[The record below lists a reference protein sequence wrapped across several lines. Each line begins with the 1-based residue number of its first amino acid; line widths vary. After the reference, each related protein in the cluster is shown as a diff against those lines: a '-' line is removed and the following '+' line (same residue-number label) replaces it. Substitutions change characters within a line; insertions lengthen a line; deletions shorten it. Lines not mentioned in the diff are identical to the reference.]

1 MKELNKLA
9 KNSEP
14 IKDQIVYRGF
24 VDENADPDIDYDYSA
39 DTLVKIS
46 PIGKFSGSSP
56 DGKKRVE
63 IIDEQSVM
71 QMAKQTEEILLD
83 KDHESMRGPEGRNTE
98 AYGWISG
105 LKAIVGLGD
114 MDGLYGLIRWTPK
127 GIELAKDRV
136 YRFLS
141 PVFELDAEGRA
152 VKLVNVALTNRPA
165 LPLPPIIN
173 SEAEDEKSISITD
186 SKKDTDNMNKDELN
200 ALVVEMVKKAL
211 DDVNKAKLSAEIS
224 KEVAEEAAK
233 QKIIDESLQ
242 AETKEE
248 VKNEDVPAKEEVTKE
263 EVAKDEMTKEEVTK
277 EEVANEEVP
286 EKKEEEKEVIKAEV
300 LNSSPVTVGTSVNGE
315 EPWRKLHGKEF
326 FDWIAKNK

>member
-114 MDGLYGLIRWTPK
+114 MDGLYGSIKWNPN
-127 GIELAKDRV
+127 GIELAKDRI

-141 PVFELDAEGRA
+141 PVFELDADGRA

-186 SKKDTDNMNKDELN
+186 SKKDTDIMNKDEIN

-224 KEVAEEAAK
+224 KEVAEEEAK

-242 AETKEE
+242 TETKEE
-248 VKNEDVPAKEEVTKE
+248 VKNESCQTETKE
-263 EVAKDEMTKEEVTK
+263 EVKNEEMTKEEVTK
-277 EEVANEEVP
+277 EEVP

>member
-1 MKELNKLA
+1 MDVINFMKKKITIKELNKLA
-9 KNSEP
+9 KNSEC

-24 VDENADPDIDYDYSA
+24 VDENADPDIEYDYSA

-46 PIGKFSGSSP
+46 PIGKFVGSST
-56 DGKKRVE
+56 DGKPTVE
-63 IIDEQSVM
+63 IVDEQSVIN
-71 QMAKQTEEILLD
+71 MAKQTEELLLD
-83 KDHESMRGPEGRNTE
+83 KDHASMRGPEGRNTE
-98 AYGWISG
+98 AYGWVSG
-105 LKAIVGLGD
+105 LKAILGLGD
-114 MDGLYGLIRWTPK
+114 MDGLYGLIKWTSK
-127 GIELAKDRV
+127 GIELAKDRI

-152 VKLVNVALTNRPA
+152 TRLVNVSLTNRPA

-186 SKKDTDNMNKDELN
+186 SKKDTDYMNKDEIN

-211 DDVNKAKLSAEIS
+211 DEVSKAKLSAEIS
-224 KEVAEEAAK
+224 KEVAEEEAK

-263 EVAKDEMTKEEVTK
+263 EVAK
-277 EEVANEEVP
+277 EEVP
-286 EKKEEEKEVIKAEV
+286 EKKEEEKEVIKAEA
-300 LNSSPVTVGTSVNGE
+300 LNSAPVTVGTSVNGE